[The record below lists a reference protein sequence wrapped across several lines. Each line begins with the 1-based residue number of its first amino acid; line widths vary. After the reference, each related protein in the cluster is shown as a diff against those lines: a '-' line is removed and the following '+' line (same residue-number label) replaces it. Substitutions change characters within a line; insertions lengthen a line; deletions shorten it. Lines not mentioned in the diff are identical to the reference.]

1 MLISNLSMWKLFES
15 SSFDIGTEFV
25 SHSWYFGYNL
35 DHCICPFSVAPK
47 LLLEDH
53 TVLLWNHDVRHCRQK
68 VGWDSILQSSSYAKF
83 DIIKSYLTKMEG
95 IKGKRR
101 RTSRCMN
108 RGVSYLSV
116 RTASFCFLLPPVASI
131 ELRPFV
137 KVVDHSI
144 FQTYP
149 DSLK

>member
-1 MLISNLSMWKLFES
+1 MWKQFES
-15 SSFDIGTEFV
+15 SSFDIDTEFV
-25 SHSWYFGYNL
+25 SHSWYLGNNL
-35 DHCICPFSVAPK
+35 DHGICPFSVAPK
-47 LLLEDH
+47 LLLEVH
-53 TVLLWNHDVRHCRQK
+53 TVLWWNHDVRHCRQK

-101 RTSRCMN
+101 RTSRWMN

-116 RTASFCFLLPPVASI
+116 RTTSFCFLLPPVASI
-131 ELRPFV
+131 EHRPFV
-137 KVVDHSI
+137 KVVDHSM

-149 DSLK
+149 DSLI